1 MTLISLVY
9 VSVETRPMTAQD
21 IEKILETAR
30 TFNPSKNIT
39 GMLLYRTG
47 YFIQALEGEDIEV
60 KPLYEKIS
68 SDPRHRSVLMIYNK
82 PIEKRAFGDWSMGF
96 KNLEGID
103 PSKLEGY
110 TDFLIQ
116 PITPEL
122 VGDGSRAKAFLEM
135 FKEESFF

>member
-9 VSVETRPMTAQD
+9 VSVETRLMTAQD

-47 YFIQALEGEDIEV
+47 YFIQALEGESADV
-60 KPLYEKIS
+60 RPLYEKIS
-68 SDPRHRSVLMIYNK
+68 SDPRHRSVLMVYSK
-82 PIEKRAFGDWSMGF
+82 PIGKRAFGDWSMGF

-110 TDFLIQ
+110 TDFLTQ

-122 VGDGSRAKAFLEM
+122 IGDGSRAKTFLEI
-135 FKEESFF
+135 FKKKS